1 MITKPARR
9 MIAIANKNA
18 TFERTDIRNSILE
31 RSPCQSDNGVQGD
44 AEAEDEVSSEGHFDS
59 FQKSENPSPCWTR
72 LLIGYLVSSV
82 TTSAS
87 MISSSFEATTRVTVK
102 VSAAQAPTVAP
113 NTAL

>member
-1 MITKPARR
+1 MTTKSARR

-44 AEAEDEVSSEGHFDS
+44 AEAEDEMSSEGHLDS
-59 FQKSENPSPCWTR
+59 FQKSENPSPCRTGS
-72 LLIGYLVSSV
+72 LIGYLVSSV
-82 TTSAS
+82 ITSAS
-87 MISSSFEATTRVTVK
+87 IISSTGASAVTGVK
-102 VSAAQAPTVAP
+102 VSAAQAPIAAP

>member
-1 MITKPARR
+1 

-18 TFERTDIRNSILE
+18 MFERTDIRNSILE
-31 RSPCQSDNGVQGD
+31 RSPGQGDNGVKSN

-59 FQKSENPSPCWTR
+59 FQKNENPSPCWTG

-82 TTSAS
+82 ITSAS

>member
-31 RSPCQSDNGVQGD
+31 RSPCQSNNGVQGD
-44 AEAEDEVSSEGHFDS
+44 AEAEDEVSSKGHFDS
-59 FQKSENPSPCWTR
+59 FQKSENPSPCWTG

-82 TTSAS
+82 ITSAS
-87 MISSSFEATTRVTVK
+87 TISSTGASTVTGVK
-102 VSAAQAPTVAP
+102 VSAAQAPIAAP